1 VETTIKVSPTDQT
14 CSDLSMWDVSIIVAF
29 GDVGSNP
36 TISTDCC
43 SLTYKEKQIMETL
56 SFVLGI
62 ALVVVIALAIVA
74 TYAFVKVIKVQ
85 KTTEELMRETDR
97 RFADVYQSI
106 AEENRQI
113 HSKVDIFE
121 RDVYSQLDSRLDKL
135 ETKLT
140 NKK

>member
-1 VETTIKVSPTDQT
+1 
-14 CSDLSMWDVSIIVAF
+14 
-29 GDVGSNP
+29 
-36 TISTDCC
+36 
-43 SLTYKEKQIMETL
+43 METL

-74 TYAFVKVIKVQ
+74 TYAFVKVIQVQ
-85 KTTEELMRETDR
+85 KITEELMRETDR
-97 RFADVYQSI
+97 RFADVYQCI
-106 AEENRQI
+106 AEENAQI
-113 HSKVDIFE
+113 NRRVDAFE

>member
-1 VETTIKVSPTDQT
+1 
-14 CSDLSMWDVSIIVAF
+14 
-29 GDVGSNP
+29 
-36 TISTDCC
+36 
-43 SLTYKEKQIMETL
+43 METL

-74 TYAFVKVIKVQ
+74 MYAFVKVIQVQ

-97 RFADVYQSI
+97 RFADVYQAI
-106 AEENRQI
+106 AEENAQI
-113 HSKVDIFE
+113 NRRVDGLEKDI
-121 RDVYSQLDSRLDKL
+121 YSQLDSRLDKL

>member
-1 VETTIKVSPTDQT
+1 
-14 CSDLSMWDVSIIVAF
+14 
-29 GDVGSNP
+29 
-36 TISTDCC
+36 
-43 SLTYKEKQIMETL
+43 METL

-74 TYAFVKVIKVQ
+74 TYAFFKVIKVQ

-97 RFADVYQSI
+97 RFADVYQCI
-106 AEENRQI
+106 AEENAQI
-113 HSKVDIFE
+113 NRRVDAFE

>member
-1 VETTIKVSPTDQT
+1 
-14 CSDLSMWDVSIIVAF
+14 
-29 GDVGSNP
+29 
-36 TISTDCC
+36 
-43 SLTYKEKQIMETL
+43 METL

-74 TYAFVKVIKVQ
+74 MYAFVKVIQVQ

-97 RFADVYQSI
+97 RFADVYQAI
-106 AEENRQI
+106 AEENAQI
-113 HSKVDIFE
+113 NRRVDGFE
-121 RDVYSQLDSRLDKL
+121 KDIYSQLDSRLDKL